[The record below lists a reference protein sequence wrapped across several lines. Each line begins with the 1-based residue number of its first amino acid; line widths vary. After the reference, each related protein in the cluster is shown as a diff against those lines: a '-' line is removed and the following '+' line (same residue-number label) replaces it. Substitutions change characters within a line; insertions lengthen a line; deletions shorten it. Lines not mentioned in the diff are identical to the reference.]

1 MAVSAARDDPRFEP
15 LSASDVPAL
24 ALSVS
29 VLGAPRPVEGPPEH
43 RTVRVGIEGLLVRRG
58 LSRGTLL
65 PRVAVEHGW
74 GPEEF
79 LKHAC
84 LKAGLHAR
92 AWEEAETEV
101 LVFEAL
107 EFGEVGA

>member
-1 MAVSAARDDPRFEP
+1 
-15 LSASDVPAL
+15 
-24 ALSVS
+24 
-29 VLGAPRPVEGPPEH
+29 
-43 RTVRVGIEGLLVRRG
+43 VRVGIEGLLVRRG